1 MAPVVQ
7 SALTSLNPVQTIESH
22 FYDTLAAHPEHR
34 IDNPE
39 ARFINCW
46 ADGFAVDVLGKY
58 PHELS
63 GGMRQRVVIALAL
76 LFKPRLLLFDEPTT
90 ALDVLVEQ
98 EILEQIT
105 KLQQELGFSALFIS
119 HDCIS
124 RSSICRP
131 CCHYER
137 WAIDRNL

>member
-1 MAPVVQ
+1 MDLD
-7 SALTSLNPVQTIESH
+7 S
-22 FYDTLAAHPEHR
+22 
-34 IDNPE
+34 
-39 ARFINCW
+39 
-46 ADGFAVDVLGKY
+46 DVLGKY

-119 HDCIS
+119 HDLSLVRQFVDRVVIMKDGTF
-124 RSSICRP
+124 
-131 CCHYER
+131 
-137 WAIDRNL
+137 DRNM